1 MSRKLVVRAAVLI
14 AAVGAIAAIVFATP
28 LWSRGRLDSIPTV
41 VVQKGAFVDYLQVR
55 GEIRPVR
62 SIVLTAP
69 MSGAD
74 MQIVELAA
82 NGAAVSAGDPV
93 VRFDPTTQQ
102 RAIEQ
107 RQSELKQAAAEID
120 RIEAESMRRTRAA
133 DTELTQARSA
143 LERARL
149 DATGVDLIPRVES
162 EKRALLLANAQ
173 LQVAALERK
182 IEGERMV
189 AAADV
194 MIARQKR
201 DKAQSDLAEAERLLE
216 VLTLRAPADGTIS
229 LLPNFRAGGPMSSSA
244 PEFRR
249 GDRVFFGAP
258 IAELPDLT
266 AIRMTSRLD
275 ESDRARV
282 QTGTAVLVRVDALP
296 DRELKARIA
305 DIAMMARP
313 DFSSFP
319 PARNFDVVIGVEDL
333 DPRLRPGMSASARIE
348 MNRIADV
355 LLVPAAAVFQ
365 SGGSAIVY
373 VVDGGSAV
381 PRPITVLRRGRDQI
395 AVQSGVVEGER
406 ISLRDLADR
415 ASG

>member
-1 MSRKLVVRAAVLI
+1 MKTTRIVRVAALI
-14 AAVGAIAAIVFATP
+14 TAVGAIAAIVFATP

-41 VVQKGAFVDYLQVR
+41 VVQKGPFVDYLQVR

-82 NGAAVSAGDPV
+82 SGATVAPGDPV

-107 RQSELKQAAAEID
+107 RQSELKQAGAEID
-120 RIEAESMRRTRAA
+120 RVETESARRIQAA
-133 DTELTQARSA
+133 DAELAQARSA

-149 DATGVDLIPRVES
+149 DATGVDLIPRVDAD
-162 EKRALLLANAQ
+162 KRALLLANAQ

-182 IEGERMV
+182 VEGERMV

-194 MIARQKR
+194 TIARQKR
-201 DKAQSDLAEAERLLE
+201 DKAQNDLAEAERLLE
-216 VLTLRAPADGTIS
+216 VLTLRAPTAGTIS

-244 PEFRR
+244 PEFKR

-275 ESDRARV
+275 EADRARV

-319 PARNFDVVIGVEDL
+319 PARNFDVVIAVDDV

-348 MNRIADV
+348 MNRLADV
-355 LLVPAAAVFQ
+355 IVVPASAVFQ
-365 SGGSAIVY
+365 LGGAPMVY
-373 VVDGGSAV
+373 VIDGGSAE
-381 PRPITVLRRGRDQI
+381 PRRVTLLRRGRDQI
-395 AVQSGVVEGER
+395 AIQSGVSIGER
-406 ISLRDLADR
+406 ISLRDLSSG
-415 ASG
+415 ASE